1 VPETNA
7 IFDHL
12 KSYSERPATTAVK
25 RISMDCKATVK
36 LGEYSRGGSTRGDNQ
51 ALDHDMGQADKAIPC
66 GIVNED
72 SGALFL
78 GFGDSC
84 KTSDFMVDNLN
95 AWWSSLTPQQQT
107 ETETIQI
114 KVDNGP
120 ESSGVR
126 TQFLSRAVD
135 WADQI
140 GKTIHLLYFPP
151 YHSKYN
157 PIERCWGIL
166 ELHWNGAKLIDWP
179 TVIAWA
185 KTMTW
190 KGVHPIVYE
199 NHTPYQTGISL
210 SKVEMRPVEQ
220 RLERNPDLP
229 KWDIWIRPKVTVL
242 S

>member
-1 VPETNA
+1 MTEISDENRL
-7 IFDHL
+7 IRIL
-12 KSYSERPATTAVK
+12 KLHIAVAECK
-25 RISMDCKATVK
+25 ISSTSV
-36 LGEYSRGGSTRGDNQ
+36 LG
-51 ALDHDMGQADKAIPC
+51 HDMGQADKAIPC

-95 AWWSSLTPQQQT
+95 AWWGSLTPQQQT

-126 TQFLSRAVD
+126 TQFLNRAVD

-157 PIERCWGIL
+157 P
-166 ELHWNGAKLIDWP
+166 
-179 TVIAWA
+179 
-185 KTMTW
+185 
-190 KGVHPIVYE
+190 
-199 NHTPYQTGISL
+199 
-210 SKVEMRPVEQ
+210 
-220 RLERNPDLP
+220 
-229 KWDIWIRPKVTVL
+229 
-242 S
+242 

>member
-1 VPETNA
+1 VPETDA
-7 IFDHL
+7 IFDNV
-12 KSYSERPATTAVK
+12 KQYSERPATASVK

-36 LGEYSRGGSTRGDNQ
+36 LGEYSRGGKTRGDNR

-72 SGALFL
+72 SGDLFFS
-78 GFGDSC
+78 FGRTA
-84 KTSDFMVDNLN
+84 KTSDFMIDNLQG
-95 AWWSSLTPQQQT
+95 WWDSLTPQQQQ

-126 TQFLSRAVD
+126 TQFLRRAVD
-135 WADQI
+135 WADHI

-179 TVIAWA
+179 TVLAWA

-190 KGVHPIVYE
+190 KGGHPIVYE
-199 NHTPYQTGISL
+199 NHAHYQTGISL
-210 SKVEMRPVEQ
+210 SKVEMRPVEK
-220 RLERNPDLP
+220 RLERHPTLP
-229 KWDIWIRPKVTVL
+229 KWDIWIRPQVKVL